1 MSEELIAQAKERIAD
16 LLEPING
23 GVGDD
28 VSYDEKFEQIKLEVD
43 KANSVSGDKPNWG
56 TVSTNAEELLQ
67 EKTKDFRVAAYLACA
82 KCRSDLQSVL
92 DGIVLLSE
100 ITQKFWDDMHP
111 PLRRI
116 RARAGM
122 VGWWSDQAAPAVSEF
137 KLAAKDNA
145 LVTAIEQQSTALD
158 TLFRE
163 RFADTYTG
171 MSAIRESIRHLVRT
185 CPKEKPKEEPK
196 APPPKPAAVESGGE
210 AAPAA
215 AADAPP
221 PKPRP
226 AAPPPPPAAPA
237 LDSLTACDNALEPAG
252 LQLVKI
258 ARAYRA
264 LKPETAVAYRLGRL
278 GTWLSFT
285 GAPPADG
292 GVTLVPSPPGAMKER
307 FDTLVSAG
315 EFLALITEAEDAC
328 CDFPCWLD
336 PHRYV
341 SLAMG
346 SMGAL
351 FLKAKEEMLMGIALF
366 LKKIPTM
373 PKLMF
378 NDSTPFADGQTIM
391 WIEQEVLPVLASGN
405 GAGGSSAA
413 AAPSVLDEPLKEARE
428 LAVKGELPKA
438 LGIVASAAAG
448 APTPLDRFRGK
459 LAMAQ
464 LCLNAGRYAVA
475 RSQLEGLTAQITRHD
490 LTAWDPT
497 LCAEVYAG
505 LYASIK
511 GMNDAL
517 RPKATDQAAA
527 AAYGGAPVVAVPPA
541 EEAAELGA
549 FRELCRLD
557 PAVALKLGG

>member
-1 MSEELIAQAKERIAD
+1 MSEELIAKAKERVAD

-28 VSYDEKFEQIKLEVD
+28 VSYDDKFEQIKAEVD
-43 KANSVSGDKPNWG
+43 KAASLSGDKPNWG
-56 TVSTNAEELLQ
+56 NVSTNAEELLQ
-67 EKTKDFRVAAYLACA
+67 EKTKDFRVACYLACA
-82 KCRSDLQSVL
+82 KSHSGLESVL
-92 DGIVLLSE
+92 DGMILLQE

-122 VGWWSDQAAPAVSEF
+122 VGWWSDQAAPAVAEI
-137 KLAAKDNA
+137 KLTAKDGPLVNA
-145 LVTAIEQQSTALD
+145 IDQTSTGLD

-163 RFADTYTG
+163 RFADSYTG
-171 MSAIRESIRHLVRT
+171 MSAIRESVRHLVRT

-196 APPPKPAAVESGGE
+196 PPPPPKPAPVEASGDGAE
-210 AAPAA
+210 APAA
-215 AADAPP
+215 AAAPA
-221 PKPRP
+221 PKPARP
-226 AAPPPPPAAPA
+226 APPPPPPAPV
-237 LDSLTACDNALEPAG
+237 LDTITACDNALEPAG

-264 LKPETAVAYRLGRL
+264 IKPETSVAYRLGRL

-292 GVTLVPSPPGAMKER
+292 GVTLVPAPPTAMKER
-307 FDTLVSAG
+307 FDTLVSAS
-315 EFLALITEAEDAC
+315 EYLALINEAEDAC

-366 LKKIPTM
+366 LKKVPTM

-378 NDSTPFADGQTIM
+378 NDNTPFADGQTQM
-391 WIEQEVLPVLASGN
+391 WIEQEVLPVLATGN
-405 GAGGSSAA
+405 GAGASAAA

-438 LGIVASAAAG
+438 LSLVAGAAAG
-448 APTPLDRFRGK
+448 APTPVERFRGR

-475 RSQLEGLTAQITRHD
+475 RSQLEGLTAQISRHD
-490 LTAWDPT
+490 LTAWDPS
-497 LCAEVYAG
+497 LCADVYAA

-517 RPKATDQAAA
+517 RPKATDQS
-527 AAYGGAPVVAVPPA
+527 AYAAPVAAVPPE
-541 EEAAELGA
+541 EEAAELAA